1 MGDRCPAGMV
11 LACPLGCVRKRTKY
25 NSRFLWRFESHWTDV
40 TTCTVSGQSVIGTE
54 CSNPAQCMYVH
65 GRGIAMLRS
74 PVKMLK
80 MFYESAY
87 TRIRNSRRLMKE
99 WEVPVMYSDGPEV
112 A

>member
-1 MGDRCPAGMV
+1 
-11 LACPLGCVRKRTKY
+11 
-25 NSRFLWRFESHWTDV
+25 
-40 TTCTVSGQSVIGTE
+40 
-54 CSNPAQCMYVH
+54 MYVH